1 MFEQNSDQ
9 IAALQILSDEL
20 GFFEAI
26 DAQHRAFHV
35 TAGDTLLV
43 TFESGAKLW
52 GPDVATA
59 LDASLLMIHADGP
72 TWFRSPDLF
81 DFVDDLTD
89 EGFFDDFDTV
99 LFAGAG
105 MGAYGA
111 GAFCV
116 AAPGAEVLL
125 MQPIATLERA
135 KVPWEV
141 RNRKAW
147 SLRWGPRYS
156 YAPRSVQAAN
166 HVTVISDP
174 TETLDAMHAS
184 LFQDDHTTHLR
195 IPHAGP
201 RVLTTLHGM
210 NLLTP
215 LCEAAM
221 AGALT
226 RPTFAKLWRA
236 RRDYR
241 PYIKGLLKKLI
252 KADRRA
258 LVRHLSRHTLAR
270 KSITSPTQEL
280 DLVSEALDKAKTV
293 RAQSL

>member
-1 MFEQNSDQ
+1 MFEQQSDQ
-9 IAALQILSDEL
+9 LAALQVLSDEL

-26 DAQHRAFHV
+26 DAQHHAFHV
-35 TAGDTLLV
+35 TGGDTLLV

-59 LDASLLMIHADGP
+59 IDASLLMIHADGP

-184 LFQDDHTTHLR
+184 LFQADHTTHLR

-201 RVLTTLHGM
+201 RVLTMLHSI

-215 LCEAAM
+215 LC
-221 AGALT
+221 
-226 RPTFAKLWRA
+226 
-236 RRDYR
+236 
-241 PYIKGLLKKLI
+241 
-252 KADRRA
+252 
-258 LVRHLSRHTLAR
+258 
-270 KSITSPTQEL
+270 
-280 DLVSEALDKAKTV
+280 
-293 RAQSL
+293 

>member
-1 MFEQNSDQ
+1 MFEQQGDQ
-9 IAALQILSDEL
+9 LAALQVLSDEL
-20 GFFEAI
+20 GFFE
-26 DAQHRAFHV
+26 DVDVRHRAFHV
-35 TAGDTLLV
+35 TRGDALLV
-43 TFESGAKLW
+43 TFESGPKLW
-52 GPDVATA
+52 GPDVAEE
-59 LDASLLMIHADGP
+59 LDASLLVIHASGP
-72 TWFRSPDLF
+72 TWFRSPALF
-81 DFVDDLTD
+81 DFIDDLTD
-89 EGFFDDFDTV
+89 EGFFDDFDKV

-111 GAFCV
+111 GAFSV

-135 KVPWEV
+135 KVPWEM

-156 YAPRSVQAAN
+156 YAPRSVSAAN

-184 LFQDDHTTHLR
+184 LFQEDHTTQLR

-210 NLLTP
+210 KLLTP
-215 LCEAAM
+215 LCDAAM
-221 AGALT
+221 ASALT
-226 RPTFAKLWRA
+226 PRLFAKLWRA

-241 PYIKGLLKKLI
+241 PYLKGLLKKLT
-252 KADRRA
+252 KGDRKT
-258 LVRHLSRHTLAR
+258 LIRHLCRHTLAR
-270 KSITSPTQEL
+270 KNTPNLGREL
-280 DLVSEALDKAKTV
+280 DLMSDALDKAKTV